1 MLIISASTYFISWA
15 PLNALN
21 FIINVFDSAE
31 KPLFSQED
39 HFLCIYAVC
48 HLVGMSSACVNPFL
62 YGFMNENFQ
71 GEFVKVLECWVG
83 LCNKFAVLCAKRR
96 GPSPVLADC
105 VAEPEAK
112 LKAKIPS
119 LRSKMAI
126 AQSHSDQ
133 MVVKSISEKPS
144 VQEAVDIAF
153 ITDKHNQIR
162 FNDRGRD
169 AIFV

>member
-21 FIINVFDSAE
+21 FIINAFDSAE

-83 LCNKFAVLCAKRR
+83 LCNKFTVLCAKQM
-96 GPSPVLADC
+96 GPGPVLAEC
-105 VAEPEAK
+105 VVESKAK
-112 LKAKIPS
+112 LRAKIPS
-119 LRSKMAI
+119 LMVDISQA
-126 AQSHSDQ
+126 HVNH
-133 MVVKSISEKPS
+133 MVVKSIREKPL
-144 VQEAVDIAF
+144 VQEAVDLAL
-153 ITDKHNQIR
+153 ITEKHNQMQ